1 MLFWICLSV
10 ILAIIHVAVVTSNTR
25 HRELSTGTHLDQ
37 TTPVRGAGPGE
48 PVGSHWLHV
57 DCRWQKQQLQSLRV
71 CEEET
76 GNSAEPPPKCTSGC
90 SKRGS
95 VASLSG
101 IDWESVLLSWR
112 VNSELK
118 AFFSFSLSIFFL
130 LKITTGVSV
139 IRSVTDVNFLKLSR
153 HLLSFYE
160 IKKNDRER
168 LNVGVRKQRLIFNF
182 FTTIRERGCW

>member
-118 AFFSFSLSIFFL
+118 AFFLSLFLFFFL
-130 LKITTGVSV
+130 PKITTGVWV
-139 IRSVTDVNFLKLSR
+139 IRSVTDVNFLELLR
-153 HLLSFYE
+153 HFLSFYE
-160 IKKNDRER
+160 TKKKRQGAFKCRCSKAKVD
-168 LNVGVRKQRLIFNF
+168 F
-182 FTTIRERGCW
+182 